1 MASPTR
7 CIRPGLGQLQK
18 LHRPIASTTAARRAL
33 YHSYDHAQ
41 SPSYPPVESAILSS
55 ALAHVPKHGFTNLA
69 LQLGARDA
77 GYVEASV
84 NLFPRGAFDLIQY
97 HLAVRRL
104 ALRDTVQ
111 FAEDVNKEGKRM
123 GVGAK
128 VRVLTLERLRANSP
142 IIHRWQEALAI
153 MAQPSYVPAS
163 LAELAKLADEIWFL
177 AGDGS
182 VDSSW
187 YTKRATLSTIYAA
200 AEVFMTQDQSKNFKD
215 TESFLDSRLE
225 DLRAMDTTT
234 SAVSQWLD
242 YTGHSVVNMLR
253 SKGMRI

>member
-1 MASPTR
+1 MASSTR
-7 CIRPGLGQLQK
+7 CIRPALGQLQK
-18 LHRPIASTTAARRAL
+18 LQRATVTVGAARRAL
-33 YHSYDHAQ
+33 YHSYDHIQ

-77 GYVEASV
+77 GYVDASV

-111 FAEDVNKEGKRM
+111 FSQDANEGKKM

-128 VRVLTLERLRANSP
+128 VRVMTLERLRANSP

-163 LAELAKLADEIWFL
+163 LSELAKLSDEIWFL
-177 AGDGS
+177 AGDAS

-200 AEVFMTQDQSKNFKD
+200 AEVFMTQDQSKNFKE

-225 DLRAMDTTT
+225 DLRTLGTTT

-242 YTGHSVVNMLR
+242 YTGHSIVNALR